1 MARNEYK
8 DWAGFG
14 ARVKNN
20 RTMLGLSRDKLSE
33 MIDRTENYLISL
45 EKGDK
50 SCSVHTVHLLSQAL
64 KVPTDNL
71 LYGEKVEEREYKDKE
86 ILQNII
92 NRCDETELKVIKD
105 VIVAMYPNFK
115 DIIKKDYPSNQ

>member
-8 DWAGFG
+8 DWIGFG
-14 ARVKNN
+14 ARVKKN
-20 RTMLGLSRDKLSE
+20 RTMLGLTREKLSE

-50 SCSVHTVHLLSQAL
+50 SCSVHTVHQLSTAL
-64 KVPTDNL
+64 KVSADNL
-71 LYGEKVEEREYKDKE
+71 LYGEKVEEKEYTDKE

-92 NRCDETELKVIKD
+92 NRCNEKELQVIKN

-115 DIIKKDYPSNQ
+115 DIINK

>member
-8 DWAGFG
+8 DWVGFG
-14 ARVKNN
+14 SRVKHN
-20 RTMLGLSRDKLSE
+20 RIMIGLTREKLSE

-50 SCSVHTVHLLSQAL
+50 SCSVHTVHQLSKAL

-71 LYGEKVEEREYKDKE
+71 LYGEKVEEKEYKDKE

-92 NRCDETELKVIKD
+92 NRCDAKKLKVIKD
-105 VIVAMYPNFK
+105 VIVAMYPNFE
-115 DIIKKDYPSNQ
+115 DIINEDYPSNK